1 MTNNFKRNKGGYQ
14 KPQLSP
20 EEWKAKK
27 QAEKDAV
34 YQLIDETATAIVQ
47 DGEKFRGF
55 LDTQARLDRYSA
67 ANALLIYSQYPKAT
81 QLKDFGDWAEEKVS
95 INKGAK
101 SISILEPVEYTK
113 ADGTPGVSYNVKR
126 FLMYRRPR
134 ADRLRLLPSTVIR
147 RLLLP

>member
-1 MTNNFKRNKGGYQ
+1 MTNNFKPNKGGYRQ
-14 KPQLSP
+14 PQLSP

-34 YQLIDETATAIVQ
+34 YQMIDDTATAIVQ

-67 ANALLIYSQYPKAT
+67 ANALKTSVTGRRKRYLSIRVQRVSPFLNPLST
-81 QLKDFGDWAEEKVS
+81 QRQTVHRAFPTMSK
-95 INKGAK
+95 K
-101 SISILEPVEYTK
+101 S
-113 ADGTPGVSYNVKR
+113 
-126 FLMYRRPR
+126 LMYRRPR

-147 RLLLP
+147 RLSLP

>member
-1 MTNNFKRNKGGYQ
+1 MTNNFKPNKGGYRQ
-14 KPQLSP
+14 PQLSP

-34 YQLIDETATAIVQ
+34 YQMIDDTATAIVQ

-67 ANALLIYSQYPKAT
+67 ANALLIYNQYPKPPSLKISVTGRRKRYLSIRVQRVSPFLNPLST
-81 QLKDFGDWAEEKVS
+81 QRQTVHRAFPTMSK
-95 INKGAK
+95 K
-101 SISILEPVEYTK
+101 S
-113 ADGTPGVSYNVKR
+113 
-126 FLMYRRPR
+126 LMYRRPR

-147 RLLLP
+147 RLSLP